1 MPPKTDMSMEKIKV
15 AVDADLEDLIPGF
28 LENRARDVRELS
40 SALSRSDFESIRIT
54 GHSMKGSGGGYG
66 FDALTDLGAAI
77 EAAAKAADA
86 TAIAKLIEE
95 LSEYLQRVEVTYD

>member
-1 MPPKTDMSMEKIKV
+1 MSMEKIKV

>member
-1 MPPKTDMSMEKIKV
+1 MPPKIDMNMEKIAV
-15 AVDADLEDLIPGF
+15 TVDADLEDLIPGF

-40 SALSRSDFESIRIT
+40 SALGRGDFESIRLT

-95 LSEYLQRVEVTYD
+95 LNEYLQRVEVTYG